1 MKGPDCH
8 NTDAGLSDQVEYP
21 RGWLIKVAGG
31 SGDTIL
37 NFFGLSPRA
46 QVSFPAHPATTPDPR
61 KNSSDDPGPRLGSCD
76 ITECTH
82 PRERGNEL
90 SMVSLEVAV

>member
-8 NTDAGLSDQVEYP
+8 NTDAGLSDQVDYP

-37 NFFGLSPRA
+37 NFVGLRPRA
-46 QVSFPAHPATTPDPR
+46 RVSF
-61 KNSSDDPGPRLGSCD
+61 SDRDGPIGIEYAVSVLCLSVVRSRDLSCSDGMVRLDQTMS
-76 ITECTH
+76 E
-82 PRERGNEL
+82 
-90 SMVSLEVAV
+90 